1 MSSPLTPRPNSAHD
15 RSRSGDWGLPNG
27 FGNPVDS
34 EHSNGLSNLADELAE
49 AFEEEEE
56 GEPGEEM
63 PEIQYDDAE
72 ANGEGGQPAF
82 QGKNISKFPPANH
95 QRNLSLNPPKY
106 STRSTHHHKPS
117 KASQYDGSD
126 YGDDSD
132 LESASGISPS
142 LEARMSAIESLARRG
157 TEANG
162 TSHDDIIA
170 RVSSHLKDL
179 SSQAGVENG
188 TSRLITAHT
197 ALTTHLTN
205 QTRTLQTLCHPFL
218 SPLSAPLNPETID
231 ALLPLLTSLILDI
244 PKPNPQP
251 LNSLHHLHASM
262 TDLTSILTYLSDTLH
277 MTRQTTILASRR
289 LRAARE
295 MVGEMRKEAEMREE
309 GEMWVEKGA
318 WEERLKGR
326 ECARICGDVV
336 GGFEE
341 VCQGWRARL
350 VGGVGVA
357 A

>member
-1 MSSPLTPRPNSAHD
+1 M
-15 RSRSGDWGLPNG
+15 
-27 FGNPVDS
+27 DS
-34 EHSNGLSNLADELAE
+34 ENSNGLGNLADELAE

-56 GEPGEEM
+56 GEPGEEVQ
-63 PEIQYDDAE
+63 EIYYDDAKV
-72 ANGEGGQPAF
+72 NGEGGQPAS
-82 QGKNISKFPPANH
+82 QGLNISMSPPANH
-95 QRNLSLNPPKY
+95 RRNMSPNPPKHLTH
-106 STRSTHHHKPS
+106 SNHHHKPS
-117 KASQYDGSD
+117 KASQYDDSD

-132 LESASGISPS
+132 SETTSGISPS

-157 TEANG
+157 TEAKSIPN
-162 TSHDDIIA
+162 DDIIA

-179 SSQAGVENG
+179 SSQAAVEIG

-218 SPLSAPLNPETID
+218 SPLSAPLDPETID
-231 ALLPLLTSLILDI
+231 ALLPLLTSLIVDI

-251 LNSLHHLHASM
+251 LTSLHHLHASM

-277 MTRQTTILASRR
+277 MTRQTTSLASRR
-289 LRAARE
+289 LRATRE

-309 GEMWVEKGA
+309 GEMWVERGG
-318 WEERLKGR
+318 WNERLKGR

-341 VCQGWRARL
+341 LCQGWRARL